1 MKKRKGRERRRERN
15 KMFGLENLL
24 KGLKNRMK
32 DKRADKIMQN
42 PKVILSEHDSGIIDY
57 SLINEVA
64 FAKLRDL
71 SYPAFT
77 DELLKLIEEANK
89 KNSNSYARINVVPVK
104 DYRTGEDFLTQK
116 GHKIY
121 TFEMGNPNYQDVK
134 HKIVVEGTTHGGERI
149 HSLTAAVIAL
159 SLAKPGDLREK
170 VLEEAHISIIP
181 ASDPDG
187 WHKETR
193 AYVNMAGEETRNPVV
208 RGMYPIGD
216 LFGWDD
222 TNAVFG
228 RNSEE
233 AKSSR
238 IRSIEKHYMEK
249 FGPPTLY
256 NSLHETVMHGSHL
269 FYGNGGVM
277 IMVEDYFTDE
287 ERDVLDRLRYA
298 LDKSQK
304 LGQKL
309 RKKGSFLLD
318 MRYME
323 EALKNHPSFED
334 TISIRNYIRSLG
346 LRTYEDKFEQ
356 IKREFPSSE
365 PEQSISIAESL
376 LIDGP
381 LFMKCGI
388 VVAPGYYRKK
398 AGTIGRT
405 IETFAQS
412 ETERVAQGAAFVDG
426 SIRKEVLRQH
436 FK

>member
-1 MKKRKGRERRRERN
+1 
-15 KMFGLENLL
+15 MFNLENLL
-24 KGLKNRMK
+24 MGWKNSIK
-32 DKRADKIMQN
+32 DKKVDKLIKK
-42 PKVILSEHDSGIIDY
+42 PAIDLSVYDSGITDY

-77 DELLKLIEEANK
+77 DELFKLIEEANK
-89 KNSNSYARINVVPVK
+89 KNSNSYAHIKVVPVK

-121 TFEMGNPNYQDVK
+121 TFEMGNPNPNCQDVK

-149 HSLTAAVIAL
+149 HSLTAAVTAL

-170 VLEEAHISIIP
+170 VLEKAHISIIP

-208 RGMYPIGD
+208 SGMQHIRD

-233 AKSSR
+233 AKSPR

-277 IMVEDYFTDE
+277 ILLHDYFTDE
-287 ERDVLDRLRYA
+287 EREVLDRLRYA
-298 LDKSQK
+298 LDKTQK

-309 RKKGSFLLD
+309 RKHGSFLLD

-356 IKREFPSSE
+356 VKSE
-365 PEQSISIAESL
+365 IPFSGPEQLISIAESL
-376 LIDGP
+376 LTEG
-381 LFMKCGI
+381 LFFTKCGV